1 MSASLSTYTT
11 AAEYRVDQAAWEAVS
26 MPATTAGLHPV
37 MAEVMAMHCG
47 MDVTPAPQ
55 AHYPE
60 VGRRR
65 PDRRLG
71 DAMAYEAGWLSYS
84 PDAPAPA
91 VRTPFADG
99 WWDAFAASERDAEC
113 ALGLD
118 CIDEERDDDR

>member
-1 MSASLSTYTT
+1 MSST
-11 AAEYRVDQAAWEAVS
+11 
-26 MPATTAGLHPV
+26 GLHPV
-37 MAEVMAMHCG
+37 MAEVMARHFG
-47 MDVTPAPQ
+47 MTVTGAAPQ

-65 PDRRLG
+65 PYPSLG
-71 DAMAYEAGWLSYS
+71 DAMAYEAGWLSCRLDGIA
-84 PDAPAPA
+84 PTGRDA
-91 VRTPFADG
+91 FADG

>member
-1 MSASLSTYTT
+1 MSST
-11 AAEYRVDQAAWEAVS
+11 
-26 MPATTAGLHPV
+26 GLHPV
-37 MAEVMAMHCG
+37 MAEVMVRHDCDAC
-47 MDVTPAPQ
+47 APGALPRGRQ
-55 AHYPE
+55 AQAPY
-60 VGRRR
+60 RS
-65 PDRRLG
+65 LG